1 MQWLRT
7 ILCVSLLFNFQLS
20 AFSPIFA
27 QHPVAPV
34 TDWVATVDEASQQI
48 MLRWRPSAD
57 SATMGYHI
65 CSGNPCLDYDTV
77 FHRLDTTYLCLDH
90 DPLERHIY
98 RVHVFD
104 SNYNVSALTPF
115 FGNMVLTADV
125 PECATTL
132 NASWTPYE
140 GMPTGVG
147 RYSLQV
153 RQEPY
158 EEEYSEYYYTD
169 SAGVLAYN
177 FDMPDGATR
186 VHLKVVAYNHANT
199 LVSQSNVVSV
209 ERLTV
214 DSAAFVEIS
223 EVEYDSVGANVR
235 VKLHT
240 DTTFHSGRYTLWRS
254 IDGSPWRKVDSLS
267 PAEPYTTYIDHS
279 LHRTG
284 AQHCYQLSVTDACDL
299 NPMYSATRCVVVPE
313 PPEPEVYSPSAIIC
327 GDELNGTFL
336 PQVVGWDGELYE
348 LTIYTR
354 TGLQLFTTT
363 DSQQGWTPSSSVPQ
377 GAYAYVLH
385 VGFLKG
391 VIKTITGTVILL
403 K

>member
-1 MQWLRT
+1 MYWLRT
-7 ILCVSLLFNFQLS
+7 LLCVSLTFTFHLS
-20 AFSPIFA
+20 PFTSLQA

-34 TDWVATVDEASQQI
+34 TDWVATVDEATQHI
-48 MLRWRPSAD
+48 MLCWRPSAD
-57 SATMGYHI
+57 SATLGYHI
-65 CSGNPCLDYDTV
+65 CTGNPCLDYDTV
-77 FHRLDTTYLCLDH
+77 FGRFDTSYICLDH
-90 DPLERHIY
+90 DPLQQHTY
-98 RVHVFD
+98 RLHVFD
-104 SNYNVSALTPF
+104 SNYNVSSLTPS
-115 FGNMVLTADV
+115 FGNMVLEADV

-132 NASWTPYE
+132 SASWSPYE
-140 GMPTGVG
+140 GMPSGVG
-147 RYSLQV
+147 RYSLLV

-158 EEEYSEYYYTD
+158 EDDFTEHYYTD
-169 SAGVLAYN
+169 SSGTLAYS
-177 FDMPDGATR
+177 FDIPDGTTR
-186 VHLKVVAYNHANT
+186 VHLKVLAYNRAHT

-223 EVEYDSVGANVR
+223 QIEYDSIDASVHLT
-235 VKLHT
+235 LHT
-240 DTTFHSGRYTLWRS
+240 DTTFHSGHYTLWRS
-254 IDGSPWRKVDSLS
+254 IEGSPWREVVSLT
-267 PAEPYTTYIDHS
+267 PTEPYTTFVDRS

-284 AQHCYQLSVTDACDL
+284 EQHCYQLSVTDACGL
-299 NPMYSATRCVVVPE
+299 NPMYSATLCVVVPE
-313 PPEPEVYSPSAIIC
+313 PPEPEVHSPSAIIC

-336 PQVVGWDGELYE
+336 PRVVGWDGELYE

-363 DSQQGWTPSSSVPQ
+363 DSQLGWTPSPSVPQ

-391 VIKTITGTVILL
+391 VVKTITGTVILL